1 MAEGHRMTA
10 ADLVG
15 QHLADQLSY
24 AHPAHVAHR
33 GAPLVRTEAL
43 TSLSPW
49 WPTYWPPH
57 EPVTPRNAT
66 LLTRGRATF
75 WPDDLL
81 PHQRHSAA
89 ARE

>member
-15 QHLADQLSY
+15 QHLADQLSH
-24 AHPAHVAHR
+24 AHPAHVGHR
-33 GAPLVRTEAL
+33 GAPLVGTEAL
-43 TSLSPW
+43 TILSPR

-66 LLTRGRATF
+66 LLTRVG
-75 WPDDLL
+75 
-81 PHQRHSAA
+81 
-89 ARE
+89 